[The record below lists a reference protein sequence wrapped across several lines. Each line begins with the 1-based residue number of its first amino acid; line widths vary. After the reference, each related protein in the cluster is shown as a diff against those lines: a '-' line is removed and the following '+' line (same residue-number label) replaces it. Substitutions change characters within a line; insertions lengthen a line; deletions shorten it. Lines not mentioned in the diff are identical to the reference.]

1 MAQLTA
7 SVGKDGENRQ
17 SDVKSVQTLLNLP
30 ANRGKAQ
37 AALRVTGEVDEATL
51 AALQRFQGKVM
62 RLSDLDG
69 RVDPGGRTWRALNR
83 SRAGELSG
91 ATWWHA
97 HQAEFPNSS
106 AVADLEPVFS
116 GKVTRFVA
124 ALRGAGATV
133 TVSATRRNKI
143 RAYLMHHSW
152 RVAHKELRP
161 ADVPAEPGC
170 NILWD
175 HGDDVRSRRAAQE
188 MVDLF
193 GIVFKPSLTSRHIL
207 GLAVDMSISWTGTL
221 AIKDAQAKTVS
232 LSSPRDGSNTSL
244 HSLGAGYGVLKL
256 LSDPPHWSD
265 NGH

>member
-1 MAQLTA
+1 MGQITG
-7 SVGKDGENRQ
+7 SVGKNGDNRRG
-17 SDVKSVQTLLNLP
+17 DVMSVQTLLNLP
-30 ANRGKAQ
+30 ANRKARPS
-37 AALRVTGEVDEATL
+37 LRVSGEVDAATL
-51 AALQRFQGKVM
+51 AAIEHFQDKVLHM
-62 RLSDLDG
+62 AAPDG

-83 SRAGELSG
+83 QAGTELSG
-91 ATWWHA
+91 AAWWHA
-97 HQAEFPNSS
+97 HQAEFPNSA
-106 AVADLEPVFS
+106 AVADLDPGF
-116 GKVTRFVA
+116 GTKVSRFLA
-124 ALRGAGATV
+124 ALRTAGATV

-152 RVAHKELRP
+152 RVAHAELRA

-170 NILWD
+170 NIGWD
-175 HGDDVRSRRAAQE
+175 HGDETRSRRAAQE

-221 AIKDAQAKTVS
+221 ALKDMQGKTVN
-232 LSSPRDGSNTSL
+232 LASPRDGSHTGL
-244 HSLGAGYGVLKL
+244 HTVGAAYGVVKL